1 MKRNIIIKVAAVVA
15 MLFVATVASAREWHI
30 NNKDGVPAH
39 FADINAAMASEE
51 VIEGDTLYIGN
62 GCNITSEQ
70 TISKIVTVIGTGW
83 SFPDSPISV
92 GQVNS
97 NLYIT
102 VNGVIVEGLR
112 ITGSVVIRANDVI
125 VERCLVNAD
134 VINNNSV
141 RADRVK
147 LLSCIIDGSVTLQ
160 NGYNNNWEIRNCIIR
175 DNDAG
180 SSVYYL
186 YNGVIENSI
195 IKRNR
200 VGYGTWSSSVY
211 MFRNCSFCT
220 IKNCILHFTKDDTKL
235 DNVEIGYFINS
246 CSNCTFRNNVISYKS
261 SYENTLPGNVFTDV
275 PNLSAVFNCTGSV
288 ESGEYYSLKEGSPAI
303 GAGEGG
309 IDCGVMVGAYKFIPY
324 GRPQYIPVIKEAVVP
339 AIPTDGKVKVSFK
352 IENQND

>member
-1 MKRNIIIKVAAVVA
+1 MKRYIIIKVAAVVA

-70 TISKIVTVIGTGW
+70 TISKCVTVIGTGW

-92 GQVNS
+92 GQVNN

-102 VNGVIVEGLR
+102 VNGVTVKGLR

-125 VERCLVNAD
+125 IERCLVNAD

-147 LLSCIIDGSVTLQ
+147 ILSTIIDGSVTLQ

-175 DNDAG
+175 DNDTG
-180 SSVYYL
+180 SSVNNL

-195 IKRNR
+195 IKRNS
-200 VGYGTWSSSVY
+200 VGYGAWGKNHY
-211 MFRNCSFCT
+211 MFDNCSY
-220 IKNCILHFTKDDTKL
+220 IIVKNCVLYFTIDNTIIDD
-235 DNVEIGYFINS
+235 VEIGCFIRS
-246 CSNCTFRNNVISYKS
+246 CNNYVFRNNVISYKS
-261 SYENTLPGNVFTDV
+261 SYAATLPGNIFTDD
-275 PNLSAVFNCTGSV
+275 PKLSVVFKCTGSAA
-288 ESGEYYSLKEGSPAI
+288 SGEYYSLCEGSPAI
-303 GAGEGG
+303 AAGEGG